1 MTEKN
6 MKKKRAK
13 AQRVLWD
20 MNLGTRTYKDAK
32 HPSRTELKKE
42 LRGELK

>member
-6 MKKKRAK
+6 MKKERAK

-20 MNLGTRTYKDAK
+20 MNLGTRTHKDAK
-32 HPSRTELKKE
+32 HPSRADLKREIRKE
-42 LRGELK
+42 W

>member
-6 MKKKRAK
+6 MKRERAK

-20 MNLGTRTYKDAK
+20 MNLGTRTHKDAK
-32 HPSRTELKKE
+32 HPSRAELKNQ
-42 LRGELK
+42 LRREA

>member
-6 MKKKRAK
+6 MKKERAK

-20 MNLGTRTYKDAK
+20 MNLGTRIHKDAK
-32 HPSRTELKKE
+32 HPSRAELKRSMPKY
-42 LRGELK
+42 